1 MNQAF
6 SRYDNHIIKTLN
18 LYTWCKVRTF
28 CDGIRPRS
36 DQYFHREISKS
47 VQSLL
52 KPFESLT
59 NVSSESRLYSPER
72 HILLKQCIQSTVP
85 TKTYL
90 QLIKEEQNFIN
101 DEVNKLHIDKES
113 DLLLVSHLKKLQ
125 SFLAYFELL
134 YELIT
139 IQDCHSGK
147 DNNSVLLSPKEFYNL
162 SFLRSVRYSY
172 SNIPD
177 KQIWAQIQNSQN

>member
-52 KPFESLT
+52 KPFGSLT
-59 NVSSESRLYSPER
+59 NVSSERGLYSPGR
-72 HILLKQCIQSTVP
+72 HILLNECIQSTVP

-101 DEVNKLHIDKES
+101 NEVDKLRIGKES

-139 IQDCHSGK
+139 KRDRRPGK
-147 DNNSVLLSPKEFYNL
+147 DNNRVLLESAEFCNL

>member
-18 LYTWCKVRTF
+18 LYTWCNVRTF
-28 CDGIRPRS
+28 CDGIRPRD

-47 VQSLL
+47 VQALL

-72 HILLKQCIQSTVP
+72 HILLEQCIQSTVP

-101 DEVNKLHIDKES
+101 NEVSKLDMGKES
-113 DLLLVSHLKKLQ
+113 DILLAIHLEKLQ

-134 YELIT
+134 YKLIT
-139 IQDCHSGK
+139 TQDCRPGK
-147 DNNSVLLSPKEFYNL
+147 DNNRVLLNSAEFCNL

>member
-1 MNQAF
+1 MDQAF

-47 VQSLL
+47 VRALL

-59 NVSSESRLYSPER
+59 NVSSESRLYSPVR
-72 HILLKQCIQSTVP
+72 HILLNECIQSTVP

-90 QLIKEEQNFIN
+90 QLIKEEKSFIN
-101 DEVNKLHIDKES
+101 NELNKISIDKHT
-113 DLLLVSHLKKLQ
+113 DLLLVSHLEKLQ

-134 YELIT
+134 YKLIT
-139 IQDCHSGK
+139 RQDCRSGK
-147 DNNSVLLSPKEFYNL
+147 DNNRVLLKPAEFCNL